1 MCRSISILLTG
12 MLVVSASCTKYSP
25 DRQTRRLLTQLDGYV
40 SAREMYDVKKRNQL
54 EAIARLVSTSSDP
67 ERRYETAMS
76 LASEY
81 FAYSFDSTQY
91 YLKNCISLAQDVL
104 HDQEK
109 VDRSY
114 IMLGSLYD
122 KAGNFMEARSIL
134 YDQIDSSALSD
145 ELKAEYYWTLYDFSR
160 DLSGNSGMAE
170 RFTIPDR
177 SIFRERL
184 YSLLPDNSERWR
196 LLKMQQMSDEGR
208 LASADSLG
216 RILLSGLSQEDRR
229 YAIYAFEVSDIADKQ
244 GLAPQRLEWLV
255 KSAQCDIING
265 IKDYASLT
273 MVAQIILSQDIDRSF
288 RYLRI
293 AQEDALF
300 YNAKLRPWQISHS
313 LMEVENAYQKRQA
326 LNSKM
331 LMTTLI
337 LLTLLSAALS
347 LLSRF
352 LIVRSRKLTKVRQ
365 DLEESNLQLA
375 QNNITLNEL
384 NSRISQADQVKE
396 EYIISFLESLSD
408 QISIVRAED
417 NRFRNLLKQ
426 GKAEQLLKE
435 LSISSRSEKA
445 REEFYSTFD
454 HTFLAMYPSFIE
466 QFNALLKEDAR
477 IYPHKGK
484 LNTELRIFALIRLGV
499 DDSKKIA
506 EMLDYSVST
515 IYNYKVSIKNSA
527 LGERDKFE
535 EKVKSIE
542 K

>member
-1 MCRSISILLTG
+1 MF
-12 MLVVSASCTKYSP
+12 ASCNTYSP
-25 DRQTRRLLTQLDGYV
+25 DKQTRRLLTQLDGYV
-40 SAREMYDVKKRNQL
+40 SSRELFDIRKKDQL
-54 EAIARLVSTSSDP
+54 EAIAHLVRTYTDP
-67 ERRYETAMS
+67 ERRYETGMT

-81 FAYSFDSTQY
+81 FAYSFDSTQA
-91 YLKNCISLAQDVL
+91 YLKNCIAIAQDIL

-109 VDRSY
+109 VDRSF

-134 YDQIDSSALSD
+134 YDQIDTSSLSE
-145 ELKAEYYWTLYDFSR
+145 ELKAEYFWTLYDFSR

-177 SIFRERL
+177 SIYRERL
-184 YSLLPDNSERWR
+184 YSLLPKDSERWR

-216 RILLSGLSQEDRR
+216 RILLSGLSQQDRR

-244 GLAPQRLEWLV
+244 GLQPQRLEWLV

-435 LSISSRSEKA
+435 LSISTR
-445 REEFYSTFD
+445 
-454 HTFLAMYPSFIE
+454 
-466 QFNALLKEDAR
+466 
-477 IYPHKGK
+477 
-484 LNTELRIFALIRLGV
+484 LR
-499 DDSKKIA
+499 
-506 EMLDYSVST
+506 
-515 IYNYKVSIKNSA
+515 
-527 LGERDKFE
+527 
-535 EKVKSIE
+535 
-542 K
+542 

>member
-1 MCRSISILLTG
+1 MRRITSILFTG
-12 MLVVSASCTKYSP
+12 ALLVASCTTYSP
-25 DRQTRRLLTQLDGYV
+25 DKQTRRLLTQLDGYV
-40 SAREMYDVKKRNQL
+40 SAREMYDVKKKDQL
-54 EAIARLVSTSSDP
+54 EAISRIVASAPDP
-67 ERRYETAMS
+67 ERRYESAMN
-76 LASEY
+76 LATEY
-81 FAYSFDSTQY
+81 FAYSFDSTQAC
-91 YLKNCISLAQDVL
+91 LKKCITLAQDVL
-104 HDQEK
+104 HDQERTY
-109 VDRSY
+109 RSS
-114 IMLGSLYD
+114 IMLGSLYG
-122 KAGNFMEARSIL
+122 KAGNYMEAHDIL
-134 YDQIDSSALSD
+134 YNQIDTTALPD
-145 ELKAEYYWTLYDFSR
+145 GLKAEYFWTLYDFSR
-160 DLSGNSGMAE
+160 DLSGNSGMVE
-170 RFTIPDR
+170 RLAIPDR
-177 SIFRERL
+177 SIYRNRL
-184 YSLLPDNSERWR
+184 YNLLPKDSERWR

-229 YAIYAFEVSDIADKQ
+229 YAIYAFEVSDIAEKQ
-244 GLAPQRLEWLV
+244 GQEHQRLEWLV

-273 MVAQIILSQDIDRSF
+273 MVAQNILSQDIDRSF

-293 AQEDALF
+293 SQEDAIF
-300 YNAKLRPWQISHS
+300 YNARLRPWQISHS
-313 LMEVENAYQKRQA
+313 LMEVESAYQKRQA
-326 LNSKM
+326 HTSKM
-331 LMTTLI
+331 LLGTLI
-337 LLTLLSAALS
+337 LLTLLSVALS

-352 LIVRSRKLTKVRQ
+352 LIVRSRKLAKARQ
-365 DLEESNLQLA
+365 DLEESNSQLA

-384 NSRISQADQVKE
+384 NRRISQADKVKE
-396 EYIISFLESLSD
+396 EYIISFLEGLSD

-454 HTFLAMYPSFIE
+454 HTFLAMYPGFIE
-466 QFNALLKEDAR
+466 QFNSLLKEEAR
-477 IYPHKGK
+477 IYPPKGK

-515 IYNYKVSIKNSA
+515 IYNYKVSIKNAA
-527 LGERDKFE
+527 LGDRDKFE
-535 EKVKSIE
+535 EKVKNIE